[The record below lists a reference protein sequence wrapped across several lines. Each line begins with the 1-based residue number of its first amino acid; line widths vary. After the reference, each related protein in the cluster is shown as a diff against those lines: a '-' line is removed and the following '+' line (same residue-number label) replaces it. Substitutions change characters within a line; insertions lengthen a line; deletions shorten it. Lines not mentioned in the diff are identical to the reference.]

1 MDHPAESC
9 ITEFPRYLHVDFGSS
24 DCLELSEAYRSFA
37 HLCIAKQVTG
47 DLLTAGDNDPQG
59 HQRLGQALLEMA
71 GAAAISPEF
80 KLALVPSTS
89 AIEAV
94 YRDAQR
100 ALRVAGLNA
109 WVFESAGEAVEW
121 LEGRAPSGPMAS

>member
-1 MDHPAESC
+1 M
-9 ITEFPRYLHVDFGSS
+9 EFPRYLHVDFGSS
-24 DCLELSEAYRSFA
+24 DCLELSETYRSFA
-37 HLCIAKQVTG
+37 GLCIGRQVTG
-47 DLLTAGDNDPQG
+47 ALLTAGDNDPKG

-71 GAAAISPEF
+71 RAAAISPEF
-80 KLALVPSTS
+80 KLALVPSTR

-109 WVFESAGEAVEW
+109 WVFDTAGEAVAW
-121 LEGRAPSGPMAS
+121 LEGRAPAGPTAS